1 MHLFRP
7 RPIALALAAG
17 LVACGSAHNPDPSAA
32 SPPVLVH
39 VPAKDSFSGRVVQG
53 SGRFARDRGNVK
65 VLLQPGAG
73 VSVRR
78 VTVTMTGVVAGA
90 LTGKLTQR
98 AGLPDVGRTFAV
110 TGSGDVKPL
119 GHVTAAGTVTGV
131 GNARF
136 GYETLR
142 LTLHAAGGSVVIS
155 ATSGQ
160 VPAFSS
166 P

>member
-1 MHLFRP
+1 MRLSRSGG
-7 RPIALALAAG
+7 LAITVAAW
-17 LVACGSAHNPDPSAA
+17 LVGCGAATSHDPSAA
-32 SPPVLVH
+32 GAQLH
-39 VPAKDSFSGRVVQG
+39 VPAKDSFSGRVAQG
-53 SGRFARDRGNVK
+53 SGRLAGDRGNIK
-65 VLLQPGAG
+65 VRLQPGAG

-78 VTVTMTGVVAGA
+78 VVITVTGVLAGA
-90 LTGKLTQR
+90 LKGKLTQR

-110 TGSGDVKPL
+110 TGSGNVKRL

-136 GYETLR
+136 GHETLR
-142 LTLHAAGGSVVIS
+142 VTLDAAGGSLVMS

-160 VPAFSS
+160 VPAFTS

>member
-1 MHLFRP
+1 MRLSRP
-7 RPIALALAAG
+7 GAIAITFAAW
-17 LVACGSAHNPDPSAA
+17 LVGCGAAANHDPSAA
-32 SPPVLVH
+32 GAQLR
-39 VPAKDSFSGRVVQG
+39 VPAKDSFSGRVQG
-53 SGRFARDRGNVK
+53 SGHFAGDRGNIK
-65 VLLQPGAG
+65 VVLQPGAG

-78 VTVTMTGVVAGA
+78 VVITVTGVLAGA
-90 LTGKLTQR
+90 LKGRLTGR

-136 GYETLR
+136 GHETLR
-142 LTLHAAGGSVVIS
+142 LTLRAAGGSLVMS
-155 ATSGQ
+155 AASGQ
-160 VPAFSS
+160 VPAFTS